1 MTAEFGK
8 ALAGG
13 IRQTT
18 DDANTEDDEEAGVMG
33 DSRIELT
40 AQGHRLPHESVPSVL
55 APAVL

>member
-8 ALAGG
+8 ALAGSMG
-13 IRQTT
+13 QTT
-18 DDANTEDDEEAGVMG
+18 EDANTEDDEAGVVG
-33 DSRIELT
+33 DSHIELT